1 MSSKK
6 PATDQALFD
15 ISTVSRLTGLS
26 TANIRMWEK
35 RYQAVE
41 PERSESG
48 RRLYS
53 DQDVRRLTLLKSL
66 SEYGHPIRTTV
77 YLDDNILE
85 DRLREASDVSGGDE
99 EGEVSR
105 PIGPTNGK
113 CRVILIGHHLI
124 SLLGNEG
131 KGLDGTNTV
140 AAFDDLESAETGA
153 LPRSVDL
160 VIVESPALFADT
172 AERVRR
178 LIDLTRA
185 LRAVVVYH
193 YAQHQTLEMMEG
205 TLSRITAI
213 RAPVTRG
220 ELEVAC
226 AADIALANRPH
237 LQSLKP
243 GAEIEDE
250 PGTDGIPKRN
260 YTDRQ
265 IAQISS
271 VSSTIECEC
280 PQHMASLL
288 TSLLGFEKYSRE
300 CKNRNAVDAEIH
312 AYLHQRTAFA
322 RSVIEDAMQVL
333 VEFEGIKVEQ

>member
-1 MSSKK
+1 MNSKK
-6 PATDQALFD
+6 TATDQALFD

-66 SEYGHPIRTTV
+66 SEYGHPIRTTANLADRV
-77 YLDDNILE
+77 LE
-85 DRLREASDVSGGDE
+85 DRLREASVVSDGDGE
-99 EGEVSR
+99 EAD
-105 PIGPTNGK
+105 PPADPAKGK
-113 CRVILIGHHLI
+113 CRVIVIGHHLI
-124 SLLGNEG
+124 TLLGKEG
-131 KGLDGTNTV
+131 NGLEGTSTV

-153 LPRSVDL
+153 LPKSVDL

-226 AADIALANRPH
+226 AADIALANRPR
-237 LQSLKP
+237 LQTLKP
-243 GAEIEDE
+243 GGRTEVE
-250 PGTDGIPKRN
+250 PASDGIPERN

-265 IAQISS
+265 IAEISS

-300 CKNRNAVDAEIH
+300 CKNRNAADAEIH

-322 RSVIEDAMQVL
+322 RSVIEDALQVL

>member
-1 MSSKK
+1 MSPKK
-6 PATDQALFD
+6 TATDKALFD

-26 TANIRMWEK
+26 AANIRMWEK

-66 SEYGHPIRTTV
+66 GEYGHPIRTTAN
-77 YLDDNILE
+77 LDDNVLE
-85 DRLREASDVSGGDE
+85 DRLRQASVISGGIKE
-99 EGEVSR
+99 ELNSR
-105 PIGPTNGK
+105 PDLEGGK
-113 CRVILIGHHLI
+113 CRVVLIGHHLN
-124 SLLGNEG
+124 SLLGKDGQGLEG
-131 KGLDGTNTV
+131 TTIV

-153 LPRSVDL
+153 LPKNVDV

-193 YAQHQTLEMMEG
+193 YAQHQTIEMMES

-213 RAPVTRG
+213 RAPITRR

-226 AADIALANRPH
+226 AADIALANRPP
-237 LQSLKP
+237 LQSIKP
-243 GAEIEDE
+243 GAEKGHEAVN
-250 PGTDGIPKRN
+250 DGIPERN
-260 YTDRQ
+260 YTDQQ

-271 VSSTIECEC
+271 VSSAIECEC

-288 TSLLGFEKYSRE
+288 SSLLGFEKYSRE
-300 CKNRNAVDAEIH
+300 CKNRNAADAEIH

-322 RSVIEDAMQVL
+322 RSVVEDALQVL